1 MKLFRPL
8 LQRPVALLW
17 GGLALSSIG
26 DELFAIAIA
35 WMAVQIAGTDASWL
49 SALRGAAALT
59 GALLGGI
66 WAERWDHRRTMIGA
80 DLARAGLAL
89 IPVLA
94 WGLGIMSLWMLAVPL
109 MLMMIVNS
117 LFEPAL
123 RASLPR
129 IAAAPDQL
137 QSVNALFDAIIRV
150 ARVIG
155 PMLAAAITL
164 LIPIEHLFT
173 LNSITFLISAWAVM
187 KLGKAL
193 PRQPVKA
200 TSRRAGFTAGWRS
213 LAGRSQ
219 MQAVYVCAG
228 LGNVAWSV
236 GISIGM
242 ALAVVKYDIQG
253 FGVQGFAAYGLIMGA
268 YGAGNLIS
276 IFVVGNLQIRRLY
289 HGFTFGSVVNGLGI
303 AIIGAAV
310 LYLPPEHVLTGMMV
324 GASLAALGGPL
335 IDISFILL
343 IQTRFRQSEIAGLA
357 RLRFAAL
364 GASILI
370 AGACGAAL
378 YARFETGLVIVG
390 AGIFEVIVGAIVLL
404 APKDKVHGK
413 IRFNSG
419 LSKFSEIYVASAA
432 TNR

>member
-8 LQRPVALLW
+8 LHRPVALLW

-26 DELFAIAIA
+26 DELFAIAVA

-49 SALRGAAALT
+49 SALRGGAALA

-66 WAERWDHRRTMIGA
+66 WAERWDHRHTMIGA
-80 DLARAGLAL
+80 DLVRAGLAL
-89 IPVLA
+89 IPMLA
-94 WGLGIMSLWMLAVPL
+94 WALGIMSLWMLAVPV

-129 IAAAPDQL
+129 IVAVPDQL
-137 QSVNALFDAIIRV
+137 QAVNALFDAIIRV

-164 LIPIEHLFT
+164 LIPLEHLFT
-173 LNSITFLISAWAVM
+173 LNSLTFLVSAWAVM
-187 KLGKAL
+187 KLSKAL
-193 PRQPVKA
+193 PRQPIKL
-200 TSRRAGFTAGWRS
+200 TSRRAAFTAGWRS
-213 LAGRSQ
+213 LVGRRR

-228 LGNVAWSV
+228 LGNVAWSL

-253 FGVQGFAAYGLIMGA
+253 FGVRGFAAYGLIMGA
-268 YGAGNLIS
+268 YGCGNLIS
-276 IFVVGNLQIRRLY
+276 IFVVGNLTIRRLY
-289 HGFTFGSVVNGLGI
+289 GGFTFGSVVNGLGI
-303 AIIGAAV
+303 ATIGAAV
-310 LYLPPEHVLTGMMV
+310 MYLPAEYVLAGMMC
-324 GASLAALGGPL
+324 GAGLAALGGPL

-343 IQTRFRQSEIAGLA
+343 IQTTFRQSEIAGLA

-378 YARFETGLVIVG
+378 YARFEIGMVIVG
-390 AGIFEVIVGAIVLL
+390 SGIFEVIVGAIVLL
-404 APKDKVHGK
+404 VPKGNEAVHTSTSEAPLV
-413 IRFNSG
+413 NSN
-419 LSKFSEIYVASAA
+419 EVAQ
-432 TNR
+432 

>member
-26 DELFAIAIA
+26 DELFAIAVA

-49 SALRGAAALT
+49 SALRGGAALA

-80 DLARAGLAL
+80 DLTRAGLAL
-89 IPVLA
+89 LPMLA
-94 WGLGIMSLWMLAVPL
+94 WTLGIMSLWMLAVPV
-109 MLMMIVNS
+109 MLMMIVNA

-129 IAAAPDQL
+129 IVVASDQL
-137 QSVNALFDAIIRV
+137 QAVNALFDAIIRV

-164 LIPIEHLFT
+164 LIPLEHLFT
-173 LNSITFLISAWAVM
+173 LNSLTFLISAWAVM
-187 KLGKAL
+187 KLSKAL
-193 PRQPVKA
+193 PRQPLKA
-200 TSRRAGFTAGWRS
+200 TSRRAAFTAGWRS
-213 LAGRSQ
+213 LVGRRQ

-228 LGNVAWSV
+228 LGNIAWSL

-253 FGVQGFAAYGLIMGA
+253 FGVQDFAAYGLIMGA
-268 YGAGNLIS
+268 YGCGNLIS
-276 IFVVGNLQIRRLY
+276 IFVVGNLHIHRLY
-289 HGFTFGSVVNGLGI
+289 GGFTFGSVVNGLGI
-303 AIIGAAV
+303 ATIGAAV
-310 LYLPPEHVLTGMMV
+310 MYLPAEYVLAGMMF
-324 GASLAALGGPL
+324 GAGLAALGGPL

-343 IQTRFRQSEIAGLA
+343 IQTTFRQSEIAGLA

-378 YARFETGLVIVG
+378 YARFETGMVILG
-390 AGIFEVIVGAIVLL
+390 SGIFEVIVGAMVLL
-404 APKDKVHGK
+404 VPKD
-413 IRFNSG
+413 N
-419 LSKFSEIYVASAA
+419 EAA
-432 TNR
+432 

>member
-17 GGLALSSIG
+17 GGLALSAIG
-26 DELFAIAIA
+26 DELFAIAVA
-35 WMAVQIAGTDASWL
+35 WMAVQVAGSDASWL
-49 SALRGAAALT
+49 GALRGAAALA

-80 DLARAGLAL
+80 DLVRAGLAL
-89 IPVLA
+89 IPLLA
-94 WGLGIMSLWMLAVPL
+94 WALGCMSLWSLAVPV

-129 IAAAPDQL
+129 LAAAPEQL
-137 QSVNALFDAIIRV
+137 QALNALFDAIIRV

-164 LIPIEHLFT
+164 LIPLQQLFT
-173 LNSITFLISAWAVM
+173 LNSLTFLISAWALM

-193 PRQPVKA
+193 PRQPIKL
-200 TSRRAGFTAGWRS
+200 TSRRAAFTAGWLS
-213 LAGRSQ
+213 LVGRRR

-228 LGNVAWSV
+228 LGNVAWSL

-253 FGVQGFAAYGLIMGA
+253 FGVHGFAAYGLIMAA
-268 YGAGNLIS
+268 YGAGNLIG
-276 IFVVGNLQIRRLY
+276 IFVVGNLQLRRLY
-289 HGFTFGSVVNGLGI
+289 GGFSFGSVVNGLGI

-310 LYLPPEHVLTGMMV
+310 LYLPAEHVLAGMMF
-324 GASLAALGGPL
+324 GAGLAALGGPV

-343 IQTRFRQSEIAGLA
+343 IQTTFRQSEIAGLA

-378 YARFETGLVIVG
+378 YARFEAGTVIAG
-390 AGIFEVIVGAIVLL
+390 SGIFEIIAGTLVLL
-404 APKDKVHGK
+404 VPNGNEHA
-413 IRFNSG
+413 
-419 LSKFSEIYVASAA
+419 VANNDESSQ
-432 TNR
+432 REYRPRPQG

>member
-1 MKLFRPL
+1 M
-8 LQRPVALLW
+8 
-17 GGLALSSIG
+17 ALSSIG

-35 WMAVQIAGTDASWL
+35 WMAVQIAGSDASWL
-49 SALRGAAALT
+49 SALRGGAALA

-80 DLARAGLAL
+80 DLVRAGLAL
-89 IPVLA
+89 IPMLA
-94 WGLGIMSLWMLAVPL
+94 WALGIMSLWMLAVPV

-129 IAAAPDQL
+129 IVAAPDQL
-137 QSVNALFDAIIRV
+137 QAVNALFDAIIRV

-164 LIPIEHLFT
+164 LIPLEHLFT
-173 LNSITFLISAWAVM
+173 LNSLTFLVSAWAVM
-187 KLGKAL
+187 KLSKAL
-193 PRQPVKA
+193 PRQPIKL
-200 TSRRAGFTAGWRS
+200 TSRRAAFTAGWRS
-213 LAGRSQ
+213 LVGRRR

-228 LGNVAWSV
+228 LGNVAWSL

-253 FGVQGFAAYGLIMGA
+253 FGVHGFAAYGLIMGA
-268 YGAGNLIS
+268 YGCGNLIS
-276 IFVVGNLQIRRLY
+276 IFVVGNLTLRRLY
-289 HGFTFGSVVNGLGI
+289 GGFTFGSVVNGLGI
-303 AIIGAAV
+303 ATIGAAV
-310 LYLPPEHVLTGMMV
+310 MCLPAEYVLAGMMF
-324 GASLAALGGPL
+324 GAGLAALGGPL

-343 IQTRFRQSEIAGLA
+343 IQTTFRQSEIAGLA

-378 YARFETGLVIVG
+378 YARFETGMVIVG
-390 AGIFEVIVGAIVLL
+390 SGIFEVIVGAIVLL
-404 APKDKVHGK
+404 VPKGNEAVYTSTGEAPLMDGNEV
-413 IRFNSG
+413 
-419 LSKFSEIYVASAA
+419 
-432 TNR
+432 TQ

>member
-17 GGLALSSIG
+17 GGLALSAVG
-26 DELFAIAIA
+26 DELFAIAVA
-35 WMAVQIAGTDASWL
+35 WMAVQVAGSDASWL
-49 SALRGAAALT
+49 GALRGTAALA

-80 DLARAGLAL
+80 DLVRAGFAL
-89 IPVLA
+89 IPMLA
-94 WGLGIMSLWMLAVPL
+94 WALGFMSLWTLAIPV

-129 IAAAPDQL
+129 IVAAPEQL
-137 QSVNALFDAIIRV
+137 QAVNALFDVILRV

-164 LIPIEHLFT
+164 LIPLEQLFT
-173 LNSITFLISAWAVM
+173 LNSLTFLVSAWALM

-193 PRQPVKA
+193 PRQPVKMI
-200 TSRRAGFTAGWRS
+200 SRRAAFAAGWRS
-213 LAGRSQ
+213 LVGRRR
-219 MQAVYVCAG
+219 MQVVYVCAG
-228 LGNVAWSV
+228 LGNVAWSL
-236 GISIGM
+236 GMSIGM

-253 FGVQGFAAYGLIMGA
+253 FGVHGFAVYGLIMGA
-268 YGAGNLIS
+268 YGAGNLIG

-289 HGFTFGSVVNGLGI
+289 GGFSFGSVLNGLGI

-310 LYLPPEHVLTGMMV
+310 LTLPAEHVLAGMMF
-324 GASLAALGGPL
+324 GAGLAALGGPV

-343 IQTRFRQSEIAGLA
+343 IQTTFRQSEIAGLA
-357 RLRFAAL
+357 RLRFAAM

-378 YARFETGLVIVG
+378 YAYFEPGRVIV
-390 AGIFEVIVGAIVLL
+390 ASGILEVIAGALVLLVPRGGDCVGANN
-404 APKDKVHGK
+404 D
-413 IRFNSG
+413 
-419 LSKFSEIYVASAA
+419 ASSPVEYCPQPQE
-432 TNR
+432 

>member
-35 WMAVQIAGTDASWL
+35 WMAVQIAGSDASWL
-49 SALRGAAALT
+49 SALRGAAALG

-80 DLARAGLAL
+80 DLVRAGLAL
-89 IPVLA
+89 IPVIA
-94 WGLGIMSLWMLAVPL
+94 WGLGFMSLWMLALPL

-129 IAAAPDQL
+129 IVAAPDQL

-173 LNSITFLISAWAVM
+173 LNSLTFLISAWAIM
-187 KLGKAL
+187 KLSKAL
-193 PRQPVKA
+193 PRQPINV

-213 LAGRSQ
+213 LVGRRR
-219 MQAVYVCAG
+219 MQVVYVCAG

-253 FGVQGFAAYGLIMGA
+253 FGVQSFAAYGLIMGA

-289 HGFTFGSVVNGLGI
+289 HGFTLGSVVNGLGI
-303 AIIGAAV
+303 ATIGAAV
-310 LYLPPEHVLTGMMV
+310 IYLAPEHMLAGMMI
-324 GASLAALGGPL
+324 GAGLAALGGPL

-343 IQTRFRQSEIAGLA
+343 IQTRFQHSEIAGLA

-370 AGACGAAL
+370 AGACGAGL
-378 YARFETGLVIVG
+378 YAHFETGLVIVG
-390 AGIFEVIVGAIVLL
+390 AGIFEVIVGSIVLL
-404 APKDKVHGK
+404 VPKGREAEHADD
-413 IRFNSG
+413 G
-419 LSKFSEIYVASAA
+419 LDGREVAQ
-432 TNR
+432 

>member
-8 LQRPVALLW
+8 LHRPVALLW

-35 WMAVQIAGTDASWL
+35 WMAVQIAGSDASWL
-49 SALRGAAALT
+49 SALRGGAALA

-80 DLARAGLAL
+80 DLVRAGLAL
-89 IPVLA
+89 IPMLA
-94 WGLGIMSLWMLAVPL
+94 WALGIMSLWMLAVPV

-129 IAAAPDQL
+129 IVAAPDQL
-137 QSVNALFDAIIRV
+137 QAVNALFDAIIRV

-164 LIPIEHLFT
+164 LIPLEHLFT
-173 LNSITFLISAWAVM
+173 LNSLTFLVSAWAVM
-187 KLGKAL
+187 KLSKAL
-193 PRQPVKA
+193 PRQPIKL
-200 TSRRAGFTAGWRS
+200 TSRRAAFTAGWRS
-213 LAGRSQ
+213 LVGRRR

-228 LGNVAWSV
+228 LGNVAWSL

-253 FGVQGFAAYGLIMGA
+253 FGVHGFAAYGLIMGA
-268 YGAGNLIS
+268 YGCGNLIS
-276 IFVVGNLQIRRLY
+276 IFVVGNLTLRRLY
-289 HGFTFGSVVNGLGI
+289 GGFTFGSVVNGLGI
-303 AIIGAAV
+303 ATIGAAV
-310 LYLPPEHVLTGMMV
+310 MCLPAEYVLAGMMF
-324 GASLAALGGPL
+324 GAGLAALGGPL

-343 IQTRFRQSEIAGLA
+343 IQTTFRQSEIAGLA

-378 YARFETGLVIVG
+378 YARFETGMVIVG
-390 AGIFEVIVGAIVLL
+390 SGIFEVIVGAIVLL
-404 APKDKVHGK
+404 VPKGNEAVYTSTGEAPLMDGNEV
-413 IRFNSG
+413 
-419 LSKFSEIYVASAA
+419 
-432 TNR
+432 TQ

>member
-1 MKLFRPL
+1 
-8 LQRPVALLW
+8 
-17 GGLALSSIG
+17 
-26 DELFAIAIA
+26 
-35 WMAVQIAGTDASWL
+35 
-49 SALRGAAALT
+49 
-59 GALLGGI
+59 
-66 WAERWDHRRTMIGA
+66 
-80 DLARAGLAL
+80 
-89 IPVLA
+89 
-94 WGLGIMSLWMLAVPL
+94 
-109 MLMMIVNS
+109 
-117 LFEPAL
+117 
-123 RASLPR
+123 
-129 IAAAPDQL
+129 
-137 QSVNALFDAIIRV
+137 
-150 ARVIG
+150 
-155 PMLAAAITL
+155 
-164 LIPIEHLFT
+164 
-173 LNSITFLISAWAVM
+173 
-187 KLGKAL
+187 
-193 PRQPVKA
+193 
-200 TSRRAGFTAGWRS
+200 
-213 LAGRSQ
+213 
-219 MQAVYVCAG
+219 
-228 LGNVAWSV
+228 
-236 GISIGM
+236 M

-404 APKDKVHGK
+404 VPKDNEAVQANRGDG
-413 IRFNSG
+413 SSSSTLADG
-419 LSKFSEIYVASAA
+419 SEVA
-432 TNR
+432 R

>member
-17 GGLALSSIG
+17 GGLALSAVG
-26 DELFAIAIA
+26 DELFAIAVA
-35 WMAVQIAGTDASWL
+35 WMAVQVAGSDASWL
-49 SALRGAAALT
+49 GALRGAAALA

-80 DLARAGLAL
+80 DLVRAGFAL
-89 IPVLA
+89 IPMLA
-94 WGLGIMSLWMLAVPL
+94 WALGFMSLWTLAIPV

-129 IAAAPDQL
+129 IVAAPEQL
-137 QSVNALFDAIIRV
+137 QAVNALFDAIIRV

-164 LIPIEHLFT
+164 LIPLEQLFT
-173 LNSITFLISAWAVM
+173 LNSLTFLISAWALM

-193 PRQPVKA
+193 PRQPA
-200 TSRRAGFTAGWRS
+200 QMISRRAAFAAGWRS
-213 LAGRSQ
+213 LVGRRR
-219 MQAVYVCAG
+219 MQVVYVCAG
-228 LGNVAWSV
+228 LGNVAWSL
-236 GISIGM
+236 GMSIGM
-242 ALAVVKYDIQG
+242 ALAVVRYDIQG
-253 FGVQGFAAYGLIMGA
+253 FGFHGFAVYGLIMGA
-268 YGAGNLIS
+268 YGAGNLIG

-289 HGFTFGSVVNGLGI
+289 GGFSFGSVLNGLGI

-310 LYLPPEHVLTGMMV
+310 LYLPAEHVLAGIMS
-324 GASLAALGGPL
+324 GAGLAALGGPV

-343 IQTRFRQSEIAGLA
+343 IQTTFRQSEIAGLA
-357 RLRFAAL
+357 RLRFAAM

-378 YARFETGLVIVG
+378 YAHFEPGSVIVG
-390 AGIFEVIVGAIVLL
+390 SGILEVIAGVLVLL
-404 APKDKVHGK
+404 VPKGSDRAGV
-413 IRFNSG
+413 NSDE
-419 LSKFSEIYVASAA
+419 SSPAQYCPQPQE
-432 TNR
+432 

>member
-8 LQRPVALLW
+8 RQRPVALLW

-26 DELFAIAIA
+26 DELFAIAVA

-49 SALRGAAALT
+49 SALRGGAALA

-66 WAERWDHRRTMIGA
+66 WAERWDHRHTMIGA

-89 IPVLA
+89 IPMLA
-94 WGLGIMSLWMLAVPL
+94 WALGIMSLWMLAVPV

-129 IAAAPDQL
+129 IVAAPEQL
-137 QSVNALFDAIIRV
+137 QAVNALFDAIIRV

-164 LIPIEHLFT
+164 LIPLEHLFT
-173 LNSITFLISAWAVM
+173 LNSLTFLISAWAVM
-187 KLGKAL
+187 KLSKAL
-193 PRQPVKA
+193 PRQPIKV
-200 TSRRAGFTAGWRS
+200 TSRRAAFTAGWRS
-213 LAGRSQ
+213 LVGRRQ

-228 LGNVAWSV
+228 LGNVAWSL

-242 ALAVVKYDIQG
+242 ALAVVKYYIQG

-268 YGAGNLIS
+268 YGCGNLIS
-276 IFVVGNLQIRRLY
+276 IFVVGNLHIRRLY
-289 HGFTFGSVVNGLGI
+289 GGFTFGSVVNGLGI
-303 AIIGAAV
+303 ATIGAAV
-310 LYLPPEHVLTGMMV
+310 MYLPVEYVLAGMMF
-324 GASLAALGGPL
+324 GAGLAALGGPL

-343 IQTRFRQSEIAGLA
+343 IQTTFKQSEIAGLA

-378 YARFETGLVIVG
+378 YARFETGMVIVG
-390 AGIFEVIVGAIVLL
+390 SGIFEVIVGAIVLL
-404 APKDKVHGK
+404 VPKDNEAANAN
-413 IRFNSG
+413 IA
-419 LSKFSEIYVASAA
+419 LSQGGTPSREIS
-432 TNR
+432 

>member
-1 MKLFRPL
+1 MCGIDDMKLFRPL

-26 DELFAIAIA
+26 DELFAIAVA

-49 SALRGAAALT
+49 SALRGGAALA

-89 IPVLA
+89 IPMLA
-94 WGLGIMSLWMLAVPL
+94 WALGIMSLWMLAVPV

-129 IAAAPDQL
+129 IVAAPEQL
-137 QSVNALFDAIIRV
+137 QAVNALFDAIIRV

-164 LIPIEHLFT
+164 LIPLEHLFT
-173 LNSITFLISAWAVM
+173 LNSLTFLISAWAVM
-187 KLGKAL
+187 KLSKAL
-193 PRQPVKA
+193 PRQPIKV
-200 TSRRAGFTAGWRS
+200 TSRRAAFTAGWRS
-213 LAGRSQ
+213 LVGRRQ

-228 LGNVAWSV
+228 LGNVAWSL

-268 YGAGNLIS
+268 YGCGNLIS
-276 IFVVGNLQIRRLY
+276 IFVVGNLHIRRLY
-289 HGFTFGSVVNGLGI
+289 GGFTFGSVVNGLGI
-303 AIIGAAV
+303 ATIGAAV
-310 LYLPPEHVLTGMMV
+310 MYLPAEYVLAGMMF
-324 GASLAALGGPL
+324 GAGLAALGGPL

-343 IQTRFRQSEIAGLA
+343 IQTTFRQSEIAGLA

-378 YARFETGLVIVG
+378 YARFETGMVIVG
-390 AGIFEVIVGAIVLL
+390 SGIFEVIVGAIVLL
-404 APKDKVHGK
+404 VPKDNEAANANTGEEPLVDG
-413 IRFNSG
+413 N
-419 LSKFSEIYVASAA
+419 EVAQ
-432 TNR
+432 